1 MFEIPV
7 GVNKCW
13 NARDTFKNKGSLLFR
28 FKFLIKNAGYRGSL
42 IILLTQGLFLGATL
56 WDFAILFGKKC
67 HIKFTLPHQMGHKK
81 MDPRIS
87 TFFKIKYSKTGLTTA
102 LI

>member
-42 IILLTQGLFLGATL
+42 IILLTQGLFLSATL
-56 WDFAILFGKKC
+56 WDFHNRAVYTRENKPWL
-67 HIKFTLPHQMGHKK
+67 TLAAAYIRCKRNHL
-81 MDPRIS
+81 
-87 TFFKIKYSKTGLTTA
+87 YEYGLY
-102 LI
+102 